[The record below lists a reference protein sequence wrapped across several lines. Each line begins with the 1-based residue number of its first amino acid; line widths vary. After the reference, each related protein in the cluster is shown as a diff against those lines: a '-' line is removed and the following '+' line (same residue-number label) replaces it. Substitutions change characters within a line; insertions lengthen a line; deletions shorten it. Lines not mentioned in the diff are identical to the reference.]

1 VLDLVGAVSPA
12 GIDGRSLLPVL
23 TGSTPQV
30 RGATVVEGGVSWRDD
45 EHLRGALIAPPW
57 ALLRQDRGC
66 TGGEPARSPGEPA
79 TCLYDLSSDPAQ
91 EHNLAQ
97 SRPEVVTALRQ
108 RWEGFAESQAEGQQ
122 LDLDPALVEE
132 LRRTGYDFRPLKTP
146 AP

>member
-1 VLDLVGAVSPA
+1 
-12 GIDGRSLLPVL
+12 
-23 TGSTPQV
+23 
-30 RGATVVEGGVSWRDD
+30 VSWRDD

-97 SRPEVVTALRQ
+97 SRPEVVAALRQ